1 MGIRTEK
8 KIIFHAHADTQTQF
22 LEKLLLPSEGKH
34 GKRCK
39 LKQIWGFFFGR
50 GKRDKGQVSADIWRV
65 VTAVRASGLRLLFLT
80 SGRNQRVL
88 TTWSGCKEE
97 RGQRGD
103 RIK

>member
-1 MGIRTEK
+1 MHMQIHKLSFWRSFYCLLKGNMEK
-8 KIIFHAHADTQTQF
+8 DASLSRFGF
-22 LEKLLLPSEGKH
+22 
-34 GKRCK
+34 
-39 LKQIWGFFFGR
+39 FFFGR